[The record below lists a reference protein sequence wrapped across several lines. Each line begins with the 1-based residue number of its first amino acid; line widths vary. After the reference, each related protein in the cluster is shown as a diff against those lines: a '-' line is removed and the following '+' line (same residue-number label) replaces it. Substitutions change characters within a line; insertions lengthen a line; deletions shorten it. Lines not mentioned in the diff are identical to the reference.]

1 MWTVLFGDNEDDA
14 GTAQPT
20 RGPVKTPV
28 SPQHSTPPVTPSPLE
43 PLTPSTPPPQP
54 QPQPR
59 RTNPVPE
66 AKGGEGDDSAM
77 GMLLKRLNNLMIKVG
92 EHEFE
97 KRTLVDQMEK
107 ERKLLTAKISG
118 LEKQMEDLKDQ
129 NVQLQYK
136 IEYTSEP
143 MLMERLEAELQ
154 EKDTEL
160 REMKTAL
167 AVKDKELSTLREEY
181 EKQIEDLTAEREAA
195 KLEAA
200 DAVRVASEAASGK
213 YEEQLKEKD
222 VALQAITQE
231 KETLETSLAEKEQAL
246 HEAEAATNEVRRN
259 LEKVQRQGETDAKTL
274 EQLRQELEQAAQEH
288 EQKLQQLK
296 DEGQQKLE
304 ALEALEKHA
313 QEQEDIA
320 TEKTQ
325 ELEDYKHDCVELW
338 KINEELKQQIA
349 LTSAET
355 MIKHAELRENALS
368 GQTVLQDK
376 VTELENQLEELQ
388 EQLNRKSQE
397 VAELQAEAESRT
409 MVDDEASGEDDDKF
423 VVVGGDGGAISI
435 LTEQVATAQREL
447 TEAMELNLHLNN
459 RNAWLE
465 EQYQMLSSVQSEG
478 DDEQEDAGVTKPS
491 PEERI
496 AALEQE
502 LQEARRAAN
511 EKAEHVSNLEQN
523 YSALSTEFDRLHS
536 AHNELANA
544 SDKDQALYAKD
555 QELAELRSSNI
566 SMIGDVERL
575 RDVESQLQQVHDALI
590 KAQNDLAEAQAANAS
605 LQQELDE
612 LRNISA
618 AASKNGEHLTAM
630 QNELNQT
637 RSEKDAVAAKLTQS
651 QASVHDLQLKI
662 QELEGDGSGEHGRFL
677 RTPSQPGVHDGGVE
691 KTRAQLRTEQEK
703 SVALQQSVEEMKQS
717 SISREELER
726 AQSEIARL
734 EQQVRHFHSLE
745 QSLNQQLQEAVR
757 SKDSIAAELHTARSE
772 RVAAEEEHKRLKVSY
787 EQAAAQLSSAQSSTG
802 ELQRSNDDLSHS
814 LEQTRAKSMQA
825 EQQMNAM
832 RVEQSEMLKQVET
845 LTKKNLSLV
854 SEIQGM
860 RDEADKQQQVA
871 RGQLEQLK
879 AAHGDVQRQLAE
891 ATQALQS
898 KDAEAAA
905 DAQRSQAQL
914 EDLANR
920 YKADKQSSDQQ
931 LAQLNAECEH
941 LRQVQYEAKTTLE
954 RSQHELEQ
962 IRVQLNATQQE
973 KFSLE
978 AELGQ
983 LRGLSDE
990 KAHLLQEA
998 DEQKRVNQR
1007 LEETNRDWKACC
1019 RNPRRT
1025 ARSCPQLAQAR
1036 FEETN
1041 AHDELRVKLAE
1052 LQAENNVL
1060 SARAHRLTQQLSQY
1074 TDLPEDDELAGAGQG
1089 QTPDL
1094 WELLSSGME
1103 QLKADLELAS
1113 KYAASID
1120 ASSVDGGIGTNHSQ
1134 SQTSA
1139 EEEKAWKKIEQTRR
1153 RAAELLK
1160 VREDNGRAH
1169 AMLKELAM
1177 EVERETQASIQAK
1190 RELVLSIDSIPKKKE
1205 ISMQLTEANRRE
1217 ALQLKEDKQR
1227 WKEIMDRQKRDEMMD
1242 VIRRK
1247 EEVASQKEAL
1257 RVKKIMHK
1265 QDIEKH
1271 NGNGPWRRSVLR
1283 KNKLKGT
1290 KQRYRRWNARS
1301 SS

>member
-43 PLTPSTPPPQP
+43 PLTPSTPPQ

-143 MLMERLEAELQ
+143 MLMERVQDVTDMRDALADVKKQLEAELH

-167 AVKDKELSTLREEY
+167 AAKDKELSTLREEY

-222 VALQAITQE
+222 VALQAISQE

-246 HEAEAATNEVRRN
+246 HEAQAATNEVRRN
-259 LEKVQRQGETDAKTL
+259 LEEVQRQRETDAKTL
-274 EQLRQELEQAAQEH
+274 EQLRQELEQTAQEH

-296 DEGQQKLE
+296 DEGQQK
-304 ALEALEKHA
+304 LEALEKHA

-536 AHNELANA
+536 AHNELAEVKQTDDATLNSLRQELESLRVSQANA

-566 SMIGDVERL
+566 LLIGDVERL

-618 AASKNGEHLTAM
+618 AASKNDEHLTAM

-662 QELEGDGSGEHGRFL
+662 QELEGIVNSQINDKKSLEQQLQNLQEMAQENMEGSYEL
-677 RTPSQPGVHDGGVE
+677 QANLEYTMEELE

-703 SVALQQSVEEMKQS
+703 SVALQQFVEEMKQS

-757 SKDSIAAELHTARSE
+757 SKDAIAAELHTARSE

-814 LEQTRAKSMQA
+814 LEQTRAESMQA

-832 RVEQSEMLKQVET
+832 RVEQSEMQKQVET

-879 AAHGDVQRQLAE
+879 VAHGDVQRQLAE

-898 KDAEAAA
+898 KDAEATAA
-905 DAQRSQAQL
+905 AQRSQAQL

-962 IRVQLNATQQE
+962 IRAQLNATQQE

-990 KAHLLQEA
+990 KVHLLQEA

-1007 LEETNRDWKACC
+1007 LEETNRELEGLLQKSKAYCEELS
-1019 RNPRRT
+1019 RDSEDKVSRVEEF
-1025 ARSCPQLAQAR
+1025 ARHVEQEARDEIDRIAHENGVLRDELEQLAQAR

-1074 TDLPEDDELAGAGQG
+1074 TDLPEDDELAAAGQG

-1120 ASSVDGGIGTNHSQ
+1120 ASSVDGGIGDESFT
-1134 SQTSA
+1134 
-1139 EEEKAWKKIEQTRR
+1139 
-1153 RAAELLK
+1153 
-1160 VREDNGRAH
+1160 V
-1169 AMLKELAM
+1169 
-1177 EVERETQASIQAK
+1177 
-1190 RELVLSIDSIPKKKE
+1190 
-1205 ISMQLTEANRRE
+1205 AN
-1217 ALQLKEDKQR
+1217 
-1227 WKEIMDRQKRDEMMD
+1227 
-1242 VIRRK
+1242 
-1247 EEVASQKEAL
+1247 
-1257 RVKKIMHK
+1257 
-1265 QDIEKH
+1265 
-1271 NGNGPWRRSVLR
+1271 
-1283 KNKLKGT
+1283 
-1290 KQRYRRWNARS
+1290 
-1301 SS
+1301 

>member
-143 MLMERLEAELQ
+143 MLMERVQDVTDMRDALADVKKQLEAELQ

-536 AHNELANA
+536 AHNELVEVKQTDDATLNSLRQELESLRVSQANA

-637 RSEKDAVAAKLTQS
+637 RSEKDVVAAKLTQS

-662 QELEGDGSGEHGRFL
+662 QELEGIVNSQINDKKSLEQQLQNLQEMAQENMEGSYEL
-677 RTPSQPGVHDGGVE
+677 QANLESTMEELE

-717 SISREELER
+717 SISREDLER

-1007 LEETNRDWKACC
+1007 LEETNRELEGLLQKSKAYCEELS
-1019 RNPRRT
+1019 RDSEDKVSRVEEF
-1025 ARSCPQLAQAR
+1025 ARHMEQEARDEIDRIAHENGVLRDELEQLAQAR

-1120 ASSVDGGIGTNHSQ
+1120 ASSVDGGIGDESFT
-1134 SQTSA
+1134 
-1139 EEEKAWKKIEQTRR
+1139 
-1153 RAAELLK
+1153 
-1160 VREDNGRAH
+1160 V
-1169 AMLKELAM
+1169 
-1177 EVERETQASIQAK
+1177 
-1190 RELVLSIDSIPKKKE
+1190 
-1205 ISMQLTEANRRE
+1205 AN
-1217 ALQLKEDKQR
+1217 
-1227 WKEIMDRQKRDEMMD
+1227 
-1242 VIRRK
+1242 
-1247 EEVASQKEAL
+1247 
-1257 RVKKIMHK
+1257 
-1265 QDIEKH
+1265 
-1271 NGNGPWRRSVLR
+1271 
-1283 KNKLKGT
+1283 
-1290 KQRYRRWNARS
+1290 
-1301 SS
+1301 